1 MNQRQEGI
9 IAFKRNGKDT
19 KESILV
25 VFNMTPVPRHQV
37 PIHVYGKTNWKEIFN
52 SDAQAFWGTGNV
64 NNNYVKGVS
73 VDGTNEWQ
81 VLYLDLPP
89 LAAIVF
95 K

>member
-1 MNQRQEGI
+1 
-9 IAFKRNGKDT
+9 
-19 KESILV
+19 
-25 VFNMTPVPRHQV
+25 MTPVPRHQV

-52 SDAQAFWGTGNV
+52 SDAHAFWGTGNV
-64 NNNYVKGVS
+64 NNNHVKGVS